1 MGTDGSVIAKV
12 QNETAITYS
21 KIIPRTCEWDSIRT
35 QVFLLSLNI
44 SGILSAA
51 RVIKCI
57 FQGVTIGFTVQ
68 TYRRM
73 RLIPTVKPGDADIT
87 SVASIDVPRYRQERG
102 NEKQNRCW

>member
-1 MGTDGSVIAKV
+1 MGLGTDGSVIAKV

-51 RVIKCI
+51 RVMQMH
-57 FQGVTIGFTVQ
+57 F
-68 TYRRM
+68 
-73 RLIPTVKPGDADIT
+73 PGGNNWIYSADIQKDET
-87 SVASIDVPRYRQERG
+87 NSHCETR
-102 NEKQNRCW
+102 